1 MRYSIDAAHVAASVV
16 LQEVRRS
23 RYATLLS
30 VSDETSGAFGARR
43 LLRDR
48 NVTRLLGS
56 QLLSTLT
63 FGVVA
68 AALGWQAF
76 QRTGSPLTLGLIGLA
91 EFIPALIFALP
102 AGQMADRLDR
112 RKVAA
117 VGMAIVVLMSIAL
130 ALDAG
135 AGDTSAL
142 PLYFMAAGL
151 GAGRAFASAAFSP
164 MLAAAVATRD
174 LPRTMALSSSTWQGA
189 LIVGPFLGGVLQAT
203 GNTVPYLCAAVIDVV
218 GVILLLGVSR
228 EVGTA
233 HRQSVSGPPTM
244 RDATA
249 GLRLIFATPA
259 LLGAISLDLVA
270 VLFGG
275 AMALLPVIATTI
287 LHVGAV
293 GYGVL
298 RAAPGIGAVAGGLL
312 LSGRPIR
319 AHVGPILLISVAGF
333 GVFTILLGVSDSF
346 WLTFGVLLLLSA
358 SDMVSV
364 FIRSTMA
371 PLLTPPHL
379 RGRVVAVERVFVGAS
394 NELGA
399 FESGVLAQFIG
410 TVGSIVLGGALSIA
424 AAGLWA
430 LFFPGLRKI
439 NRFEE
444 ITPAIDPDAVRG

>member
-1 MRYSIDAAHVAASVV
+1 MRYSLDAALVAASVV
-16 LQEVRRS
+16 FGSMRPCTCG
-23 RYATLLS
+23 TLLP
-30 VSDETSGAFGARR
+30 VSDETPGAFGARQ

-48 NVTRLLGS
+48 NVSRLLGS

-68 AALGWQAF
+68 AALGWQAYE
-76 QRTGSPLTLGLIGLA
+76 RTGSPLTLGLIGLA

-112 RKVAA
+112 RKVTGA
-117 VGMAIVVLMSIAL
+117 GMGIVVIMSIAL
-130 ALDAG
+130 ALDAA

-142 PLYFMAAGL
+142 PLYVLAAGL
-151 GAGRAFASAAFSP
+151 GAGRAFASAAFTP
-164 MLAAAVATRD
+164 MLAAAVAARD
-174 LPRTMALSSSTWQGA
+174 LPRTMAMSSSTWQGA
-189 LIVGPFLGGVLQAT
+189 LIFGPFIGGVLQAT
-203 GNTVPYLCAAVIDVV
+203 GNVVPYLFAAAVDFV
-218 GVILLLGVSR
+218 GVLLVLGVSR

-233 HRQSVSGPPTM
+233 HRASVSGPPTM

-275 AMALLPVIATTI
+275 ATALLPIIASTI
-287 LHVGAV
+287 LDVGAV

-298 RAAPGIGAVAGGLL
+298 RAAPGIGAVVVGVL

-319 AHVGPILLISVAGF
+319 RKVGPILLMSVAFF

-346 WLTFGVLLLLSA
+346 WLTFGALVLLSA

-364 FIRSTMA
+364 FIRSTLA
-371 PLLTPPHL
+371 PLLTPAHL

-399 FESGVLAQFIG
+399 FESGLLAQFIG
-410 TVGSIVLGGALSIA
+410 TAGSIVLGGALSIA

-430 LFFPGLRKI
+430 VFFPGLRNI

-444 ITPAIDPDAVRG
+444 ITAATDPDAGRA

>member
-1 MRYSIDAAHVAASVV
+1 M
-16 LQEVRRS
+16 
-23 RYATLLS
+23 
-30 VSDETSGAFGARR
+30 TSEPQGTRGARA

-48 NVTRLLGS
+48 NVSRLLGS

-112 RKVAA
+112 RLVTGA
-117 VGMAIVVLMSIAL
+117 GMSIVVLMSVGL
-130 ALDAG
+130 ALDAA
-135 AGDTSAL
+135 AGDTSAV
-142 PLYFMAAGL
+142 PLYFLAAGL

-164 MLAAAVATRD
+164 MLAAAVAARD
-174 LPRTMALSSSTWQGA
+174 LPRTMAMSSSTWQGA
-189 LIVGPFLGGVLQAT
+189 LIVGPFLGGLLQAT
-203 GNTVPYLCAAVIDVV
+203 GDMVPYLFAAVIDLV
-218 GVILLLGVSR
+218 GVVLVLGVSR

-233 HRQSVSGPPTM
+233 HRASVTGPPTM

-275 AMALLPVIATTI
+275 ATALLPIIASSI

-293 GYGVL
+293 GYGIL
-298 RAAPGIGAVAGGLL
+298 RAAPGIGAVAVGIL

-319 AHVGPILLISVAGF
+319 RKVGPILLASVALF

-346 WLTFGVLLLLSA
+346 WLTFGALILLSGA
-358 SDMVSV
+358 DMVSV
-364 FIRSTMA
+364 FIRSTLA
-371 PLLTPPHL
+371 PLLTPAHL

-410 TVGSIVLGGALSIA
+410 TVGSIVLGGALSVA

-430 LFFPGLRKI
+430 VFFPGLRTI
-439 NRFEE
+439 NRFEDIE
-444 ITPAIDPDAVRG
+444 PGVDPDAART